1 MPHSYTTVW
10 AWEKERYNIFMTS
23 MYIFEDFVLIFQVL
37 RAGYTINVHCS
48 NLYFIIYHKTYND
61 ELGFEIIRKQKKI

>member
-1 MPHSYTTVW
+1 
-10 AWEKERYNIFMTS
+10 
-23 MYIFEDFVLIFQVL
+23 MYIFEDFLLIFQVL

-61 ELGFEIIRKQKKI
+61 ELGFEIIRKKKNIRNNLNYTTLRHILHIYGVG